1 MTSHGIWRLF
11 VTNPECDWQPID
23 RFLDFAGAAD
33 RIREMEGYP
42 ATGIFLEFYID
53 PQTSDMEAL
62 SRTSSIPDSATGTS
76 SCGPHSKRWP
86 RSSAQRIRIPK

>member
-23 RFLDFAGAAD
+23 RFLELAEAAD

-42 ATGIFLEFYID
+42 ATGITLEFYID

-62 SRTSSIPDSATGTS
+62 SHFEHTGQHNRYVILRTT
-76 SCGPHSKRWP
+76 
-86 RSSAQRIRIPK
+86 Q